1 MSDISSR
8 QQRILDFI
16 ARTVR
21 DRGYPPTV
29 REIGEAVGLHSSS
42 SVHAQLANLE
52 RKGLLHKDPTK
63 PRAMT
68 LERRAAGTTVPLVG
82 RIAAGMP
89 VLADE
94 HIEDHLM
101 VPAEYVRGEGH
112 FALRVAGESM
122 VGAGI
127 LDGDI
132 VVVRGQRSA
141 NDGDI
146 VAALL
151 PGPAEDE
158 ATVKRLG
165 HDGARV
171 MLIPENPSLEP
182 FEMADGH
189 ILGKVVAVLRK
200 L

>member
-1 MSDISSR
+1 
-8 QQRILDFI
+8 
-16 ARTVR
+16 
-21 DRGYPPTV
+21 
-29 REIGEAVGLHSSS
+29 
-42 SVHAQLANLE
+42 
-52 RKGLLHKDPTK
+52 
-63 PRAMT
+63 MT

-101 VPAEYVRGEGH
+101 VPAEYVQGEGH

-122 VGAGI
+122 IDVGI